1 MAADWVQPLTADR
14 WPDLERLFGPQGA
27 YGGCWCMWWRLSG
40 RDFEGASSNDRR
52 ALLQARSHQ
61 EPPPG
66 LLAYDADGNPIGWI
80 AVAPREEF
88 GRLQRSPKLKPV
100 DAEPV
105 WSINCFYVDR
115 QSRRDG
121 VATALLAAAIEHAA
135 RYGADLVEGYPIDP
149 AQPTNDD
156 DLFTGSLGLFLAAG
170 FSEVA
175 RRGGRPI
182 VRRPTS
188 TPRR

>member
-1 MAADWVQPLTADR
+1 MPVDSVQPLTADR
-14 WPDLERLFGPQGA
+14 WADLERLFGPRGA

-40 RDFEGASSNDRR
+40 REFEEAGSDGRHAM
-52 ALLQARSHQ
+52 LQARSRQ

-80 AVAPREEF
+80 AVAPRAEF
-88 GRLQRSPKLKPV
+88 GRMQRSPKLKPV

-105 WSINCFYVDR
+105 WSINCFYIDR
-115 QSRRDG
+115 QSRRHG
-121 VATALLAAAIEHAA
+121 VATALLVAAVEHAA
-135 RYGADLVEGYPIDP
+135 QYGAELVEGYPIDP
-149 AQPTNDD
+149 AEPTGHEDF
-156 DLFTGSLGLFLAAG
+156 FTGSLDLFLAAG

-182 VRRPTS
+182 VRGATS
-188 TPRR
+188 TIRR